1 MSIVSVQKLS
11 MSFGERE
18 LFSDVSFE
26 IEAKDKIGF
35 IGNNGVGKTTLFR
48 ILCGEL
54 SPASGTVATEKNLKV
69 GYMEQHA
76 CTHME
81 RTIYEELLSV
91 FSYLEEMEQKI
102 TEITRSIDEK
112 QGDLHAL
119 VDEQTRLIDEFE
131 REGGLTYQSRT
142 KAALLG
148 LGFSSEDFSLSV
160 SALSGGQRSKLSLAK
175 LLLSKS
181 SLLLLDEPTNHLD
194 IASVSWLEV
203 FLKDYEGA
211 MIIISHDRYF
221 LDAVTNKTIELEH
234 GKVMCYKGNYTEFK
248 KKKQAILEAQKNK
261 YENDIREIKRIEGII
276 EQQKRWNREK
286 NLVTAHSKEK
296 ERDRIVAQL
305 VKPDSELSSIR
316 FRFEVESNSGNEVL
330 DCQNLSKS
338 FGSNHLFSHLS
349 FHLQKGERVFILGE
363 NGCGKT
369 TLFKILTREGVA
381 DAGEITFGAGVE
393 VGYFD
398 QMQENLNLNNTALD
412 EVWNTYPRKSETTI
426 RSALAAFLFKGDE
439 VYKPLY
445 ECSGGERARISLLK
459 LMLKGSNLLLLDEP
473 TNHLDA
479 SSREALEETLL
490 NYEGTLL
497 VISHDR
503 YFINKLAS
511 RVLVMSETGV
521 KEYLGNYDYY
531 AEHIEEASPSP
542 ETKEKKEKPKND
554 YQLRKEAASN
564 ERKRQTR
571 LKRAEDEI
579 ERLENAIAI
588 TQDEL
593 SKDETVSDYEKLIAL
608 TAQLEELQA
617 ALEEQYLIWEENSI

>member
-203 FLKDYEGA
+203 FLKDYKGA